1 MATARSLQS
10 LLQSTKP
17 EISLSFWPRT
27 VNASARETL
36 LLSLCGTSTEAQ
48 TQHVVSK
55 RLGSNPC
62 AIHIPSRDGVANRS
76 RSSSPVPYAVSL
88 INAVG
93 DDCARCEIDNS
104 C

>member
-1 MATARSLQS
+1 MREDGDCTFPSVLATIDETRDA
-10 LLQSTKP
+10 
-17 EISLSFWPRT
+17 

-36 LLSLCGTSTEAQ
+36 LLSLCGTSTEVQ

-62 AIHIPSRDGVANRS
+62 AIHIPSHDGVANRS

-93 DDCARCEIDNS
+93 DDCAKCEIDNS